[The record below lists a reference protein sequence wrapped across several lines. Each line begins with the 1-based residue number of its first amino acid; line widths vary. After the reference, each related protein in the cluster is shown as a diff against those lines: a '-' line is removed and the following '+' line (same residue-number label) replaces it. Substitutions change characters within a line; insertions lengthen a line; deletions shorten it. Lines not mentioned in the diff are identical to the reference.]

1 MKHQRHRQ
9 LYYHLFMWVSKTFKS
24 MLALVAGLLFINK
37 VCAQAPMLMRLAAS
51 GAGMQNE
58 TVVYFDSLATT
69 AYDPAYDAPSLGVSP
84 GYLSIV
90 TSLNNIDYQ
99 VNALPAL
106 TQTILVPVK
115 ITTGTSNPYQLS
127 ASEIQNLP
135 QGANLILHDTQNGS
149 SHDLRN
155 GPATYLISDT
165 ETVARFQLEIALTL
179 FSNLALHAVPPA
191 CRASADGVLTVS
203 APAAGPFDFY
213 WKDSANNIVHTSLNK
228 TWADTFGQANGGLYR
243 VDVNVTGTNS
253 CALLYYSVA
262 PSQSAQAAFTAA
274 DTIYMHGNEAV
285 AQFYNT
291 SANSQWYWWDFGD
304 GMGCDSVSPAYA
316 YMQPGT
322 YTVTLSAGG
331 SACPE
336 TSYFKKSITVAGGT
350 TGLAG
355 ANEQQVQLV
364 QCDGAWQLHFEGEAG
379 AVDLHVSDL
388 AGRTVYSRR
397 LHEVR
402 PGARVNIDGLP
413 VNTMLLLHISGHQL
427 QKVYKL
433 VNAG

>member
-1 MKHQRHRQ
+1 MKHRRHRQ
-9 LYYHLFMWVSKTFKS
+9 MYYHLFMWVSKTFKS
-24 MLALVAGLLFINK
+24 MLTLIGLLFINK
-37 VCAQAPMLMRLAAS
+37 VCAHAPMLMRLAAS

-69 AYDPAYDAPSLGVSP
+69 AYDPAYDAPSLGVAP

-115 ITTGTSNPYQLS
+115 ITTGTSDTYQVS

-135 QGANLILHDTQNGS
+135 QGASLILHDTQHGT
-149 SHDLRN
+149 SHDLRT
-155 GPATYLISDT
+155 GPATYFISDT
-165 ETVARFQLEIALTL
+165 ETVARFELEIALTL
-179 FSNLALHAVPPA
+179 FSNLAPQTLPPA

-213 WKDSANNIVHTSLNK
+213 WKDSVNNIVHTSLNK
-228 TWADTFGQANGGLYR
+228 AWADTFGQANGGSYR
-243 VDVNVTGTNS
+243 VDVNVAGTNS
-253 CALLYYSVA
+253 CALLYYSLV
-262 PSQSAQAAFTAA
+262 PSHGPQAAFTAA

-304 GMGCDSVSPAYA
+304 GMGCDSVNPMYT
-316 YMQPGT
+316 YMQLGT
-322 YTVTLSAGG
+322 YTITLSASG
-331 SACPE
+331 SACPD
-336 TSYFKKSITVAGGT
+336 TSYFKKTVTVAGGT
-350 TGLAG
+350 TGTAG
-355 ANEQQVQLV
+355 INDGKVTLS
-364 QCDGAWQLHFEGEAG
+364 QCGGTWQLHFAG
-379 AVDLHVSDL
+379 GAKSVELRVFDV
-388 AGRTVYSRR
+388 AGRTVYSRL

-402 PGARVNIDGLP
+402 RGARVSIDGLP